1 MSLADEIHKLQ
12 SLRNTGALT
21 DAEFEAAKARLI
33 SSGGT
38 PPPLPPA
45 HAYEVAPPVSP
56 AVPSEADVR
65 QWAMFLHLSAL
76 AGYLVWGAGL
86 VAPIVMWQ
94 MKKKEMPAIDAHG
107 CHAANWVITFIIAA
121 VICIPLC
128 FVLIGFALLGVLG
141 LLGIIFPIIAAVKAS
156 NGELWRYPM
165 SITFFKPEAT
175 APASDRSW

>member
-1 MSLADEIHKLQ
+1 
-12 SLRNTGALT
+12 
-21 DAEFEAAKARLI
+21 
-33 SSGGT
+33 
-38 PPPLPPA
+38 
-45 HAYEVAPPVSP
+45 
-56 AVPSEADVR
+56 
-65 QWAMFLHLSAL
+65 MFLHLSAL